1 MDYNN
6 LLELVKKRRSCR
18 RFKPEPIPD
27 EYIDNIIEVARWAP
41 SGANAQPWEF
51 IVVKKEELKQKI
63 AQFINEHSALTHKM
77 DLTRD
82 STRTTG
88 PNPVDLSAPVLII
101 LCGDPRTIKAYPV
114 YTVYQRGQSNL
125 DSSLASAFLY
135 MQLAATTLGLG
146 SRWISA
152 TRNYY
157 IQCLTKDLLGIPNEL
172 EIYDTMAVGYPDS
185 EPQPRLVRTK
195 EEMVHYDL
203 YDKAKFRTDG
213 EINEFLASHRGR

>member
-1 MDYNN
+1 MDYEDLLN
-6 LLELVKKRRSCR
+6 LAKQRRSCR

-51 IVVKKEELKQKI
+51 IVIKKEELKQKI
-63 AQFINEHSALTHKM
+63 AQFINEHAVLTHKM

-82 STRTTG
+82 PTRTSG
-88 PNPVDLSAPVLII
+88 PNPVDFSSPVLII

-146 SRWISA
+146 SRWISS

-157 IQCLTKDLLGIPNEL
+157 IQCMTKDLLGIPDEI
-172 EIYDTMAVGYPDS
+172 EIYDTMAVGYPDM
-185 EPQPRLVRTK
+185 EPRPRYIRAK
-195 EEMVHYDL
+195 EEVVHHDM
-203 YDKAKFRTDG
+203 YDKTKFRTD
-213 EINEFLASHRGR
+213 EEVKDYLTSLRSQ